1 MEELRIKEVCPTST
15 LELMKRNYLLLDVR
29 EEKEFNQFSFDVPRV
44 LHIPMSQ
51 LALRMNEIP
60 KEEKVIVAS
69 LLGERSLQAVT
80 LLSDYGFTNLL
91 QMKKG
96 LSKWAQK
103 GYPIKGETT
112 IEKKSCCGGE
122 SKCN

>member
-15 LELMKRNYLLLDVR
+15 LELIKRNYLLLDVR

-44 LHIPMSQ
+44 LHIPISQ
-51 LALRMNEIP
+51 LALRMSEIP
-60 KEEKVIVAS
+60 KSEKVIVAS
-69 LLGERSLQAVT
+69 LTGERSLEVVH

-96 LSKWAQK
+96 LSKWVQK
-103 GYPIKGETT
+103 GYPIKGETS